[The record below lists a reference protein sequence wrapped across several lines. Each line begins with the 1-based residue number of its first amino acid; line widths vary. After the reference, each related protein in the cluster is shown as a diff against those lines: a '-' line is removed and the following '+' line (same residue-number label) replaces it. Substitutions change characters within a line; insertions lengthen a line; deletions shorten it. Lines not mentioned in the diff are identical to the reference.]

1 MAVSPLAMR
10 DGVNASCV
18 ALPNVGN
25 GQTVLAFL
33 RQRFPN
39 VAAEVWL
46 ARMQAGEVVDERGV
60 AVRAGDVLAERLGLH
75 VFYYREVPNE
85 TAIPF
90 QATVIYEDEHLLV
103 ADKPHFLPVMPAGGY
118 LQQTLLVR
126 LRREYDLPELTPLH
140 RIDRETAGLVM
151 FAKQESV
158 RGAYQA
164 LFRERHIHKHY
175 EAIAPWRAEYRYP
188 LTHASRLQ
196 ECGDFFRMGE
206 AAGEI
211 NSQTVVDVIEHN
223 TAWARYALSPISG
236 KRHQLR
242 VHMAA
247 LGMPLLYDSL
257 YPHKRPVN
265 VGDYAQPLQLLAKS
279 MHFTDPISQ
288 QEREFVSQRC
298 LLPLPA
304 ADFQDVWA

>member
-1 MAVSPLAMR
+1 MTLIPLAMR

-18 ALPNVGN
+18 ALPNLDQG
-25 GQTVLAFL
+25 GTVLAFL
-33 RQRFPN
+33 QQRFPN
-39 VAAEVWL
+39 VATEVWL
-46 ARMQAGEVVDERGV
+46 ARMGAGEVVDEHGV
-60 AVRAGDVLAERLGLH
+60 AVRADDVLAGRLGLH
-75 VFYYREVPNE
+75 LYYYRDVPNE
-85 TAIPF
+85 TVIPF
-90 QATVIYEDEHLLV
+90 QASVIYENEHLLV
-103 ADKPHFLPVMPAGGY
+103 ADKPHFLPVMPAGEY

-164 LFRERHIHKHY
+164 LFRERRIHKHY
-175 EAIAPWRAEYRYP
+175 EALAPWRPEYAYP
-188 LTHASRLQ
+188 LEHQARMQ
-196 ECGDFFRMGE
+196 ESTDFFRMQEVAGE
-206 AAGEI
+206 A
-211 NSQTVVDVIEHN
+211 NSHTIIEVMEHN
-223 TAWARYALSPISG
+223 DAWARYVLSPISG

-265 VGDYAQPLQLLAKS
+265 TGDYAQPLQLLAKS
-279 MHFTDPISQ
+279 IRFTDPISQ
-288 QEREFVSQRC
+288 QACEFVSQRQ

-304 ADFQDVWA
+304 VGFQDVCP